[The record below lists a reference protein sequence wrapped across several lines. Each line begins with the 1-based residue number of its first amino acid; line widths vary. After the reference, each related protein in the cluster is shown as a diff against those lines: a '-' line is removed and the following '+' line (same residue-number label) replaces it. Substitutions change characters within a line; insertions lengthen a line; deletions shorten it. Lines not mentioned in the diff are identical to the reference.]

1 MPKSPENDR
10 YKTGEGYHVVPPL
23 YTGTFMPPKPDL
35 VFNDAL
41 TASESVDNVFNVES
55 STNKPSKDMSKTL
68 RPDAPI
74 IEDWISDFE
83 DETKIESRLVSLNA
97 AKPVPT
103 GVPQSTV
110 QNLRQVTHVV
120 TKEYSPIRSPINH
133 RPSTKTSTFYKE
145 VTTVKVNKV
154 NVVKGNKGSA
164 EKASANWV

>member
-1 MPKSPENDR
+1 MPKSPENDM

-83 DETKIESRLVSLNA
+83 DETKIES
-97 AKPVPT
+97 VPK
-103 GVPQSTV
+103 Q
-110 QNLRQVTHVV
+110 
-120 TKEYSPIRSPINH
+120 
-133 RPSTKTSTFYKE
+133 
-145 VTTVKVNKV
+145 
-154 NVVKGNKGSA
+154 
-164 EKASANWV
+164 